1 MNAAVAPSR
10 LVLAIAVLAYPFAV
24 FLLLDRLGAA
34 WLGGLLM
41 LLLAIRGRFFLREL
55 PQLAW
60 PVILV
65 GTLYLALLL
74 LGDGALVLKLYPAII
89 SLFLLLAFGY
99 TLIHP
104 PSMVEQ
110 LARRFGMEISA
121 AGIGYTRAVTAI
133 WCVFFAAN
141 AVVSTAITLGGSL
154 RAWTFY
160 NGFLSYV
167 LTGALFAAEYLY
179 RQSFRRRARMKGV
192 EG

>member
-1 MNAAVAPSR
+1 M
-10 LVLAIAVLAYPFAV
+10 LAYPFAV

-121 AGIGYTRAVTAI
+121 DGIGYT
-133 WCVFFAAN
+133 
-141 AVVSTAITLGGSL
+141 
-154 RAWTFY
+154 
-160 NGFLSYV
+160 
-167 LTGALFAAEYLY
+167 
-179 RQSFRRRARMKGV
+179 
-192 EG
+192 